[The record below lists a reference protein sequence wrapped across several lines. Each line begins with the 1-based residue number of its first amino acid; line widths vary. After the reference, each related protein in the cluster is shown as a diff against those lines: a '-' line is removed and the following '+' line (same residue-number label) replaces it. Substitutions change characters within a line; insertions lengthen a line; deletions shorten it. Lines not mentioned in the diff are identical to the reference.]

1 MANLVVI
8 RKSQVANVLPD
19 NAQWMNR
26 FEIPSSSSNR
36 LYTIAQ
42 HKEKKHMGCS
52 CPGWKRHRK
61 CQHLEKLG
69 LPCFEQPVDLQ
80 LI

>member
-1 MANLVVI
+1 
-8 RKSQVANVLPD
+8 
-19 NAQWMNR
+19 MNR

-52 CPGWKRHRK
+52 CPCWKRHRK